1 MKIDKYYIY
10 FLVFNLLLGIPP
22 LIIQKYYTASNLIIP
37 HFWDLFALFAVM
49 NLVIHILNHTGII
62 KSNAGAVKGFM
73 GGTFLKFFVW
83 MIVIFVYTSKI
94 QVNAPK
100 FMGNFFY
107 LYLFNTVF
115 EIYCLLLNLR
125 NQN

>member
-1 MKIDKYYIY
+1 MKIAKYYQY
-10 FLVFNLLLGIPP
+10 FIIFNLLLAIPP
-22 LIIQKYYTASNLIIP
+22 VVIQTYYSASDIIIP
-37 HFWDLFALFAVM
+37 YFWQLFALFAVL
-49 NLVIHILNHTGII
+49 NLVIHILNHIGLI

-73 GGTFLKFFVW
+73 GGTFLKFLVF
-83 MIVIFVYTSKI
+83 MIVIFVYTSNI
-94 QVNAPK
+94 QINGPK
-100 FMGNFFY
+100 FIGNFFY